1 MLWVVSRKSRYVP
14 EFCPCI
20 WAVSDNSICPDFW
33 VVCET
38 SLKGVKCNVNLGA
51 VNIVESSMVPDKY
64 TEVGE
69 EQVSLDFLS
78 NVR

>member
-1 MLWVVSRKSRYVP
+1 MFPSSVP
-14 EFCPCI
+14 AI

-33 VVCET
+33 VICET

-51 VNIVESSMVPDKY
+51 VNVESSMVPDKY
-64 TEVGE
+64 TKVGE
-69 EQVSLDFLS
+69 EEVSLDFLT